1 MPQVVFNTRSQRAGV
16 VLPAPSRM
24 FDDGGEQQRV
34 RLIQAFRRG
43 IESRFETERE
53 PSKRRTGGPSC
64 ANAVASGPRRDAGT
78 SSGTTHVPCC
88 PVDGLQ
94 TLGRRASRFVD
105 ALERTLAAIADIP
118 ELRLHLSAIDE
129 GEADGKIAFVNR
141 AAYGRSG

>member
-1 MPQVVFNTRSQRAGV
+1 MPRSTIGARDPGPDGMPQVVFNTRSQRAGV

-78 SSGTTHVPCC
+78 SS
-88 PVDGLQ
+88 
-94 TLGRRASRFVD
+94 
-105 ALERTLAAIADIP
+105 
-118 ELRLHLSAIDE
+118 ELRTS
-129 GEADGKIAFVNR
+129 R
-141 AAYGRSG
+141 AAPSMACKPLDAGRAASSMRLSER